1 MKQYSP
7 DFKVRVIKEYLSG
20 KYGGMD
26 RVARRNNISK
36 TNLNQWIL
44 NYKIFGIDHFYEK
57 KEKTKYTMEFKA
69 HVIQYKQDH
78 NLTHSE
84 TTKLFKLSS
93 HSLVYKWEK
102 SGIKGEYSKKGNAL
116 NPMINN
122 EKQNTKK
129 KLNETESE
137 ELLRLRE
144 ENKKLTEELRLSNMK
159 IAYEKKL
166 QALLIEEE
174 LQAKQRQY

>member
-7 DFKVRVIKEYLSG
+7 DFKVKVIKEYLSG
-20 KYGGMD
+20 KYGGID
-26 RVARRNNISK
+26 RVARRNDISP
-36 TNLNQWIL
+36 TNLTNWISH
-44 NYKIFGIDHFYEK
+44 YEMFGLDHFFKK
-57 KEKTKYTMEFKA
+57 KERTKYTREFKA
-69 HVIQYKQDH
+69 HVIQYKKEH
-78 NLTHSE
+78 NLTLSE

-93 HSLVYKWEK
+93 HSLVQKWEK

-122 EKQNTKK
+122 EKQNPKK
-129 KLNETESE
+129 KLNETEAE

-159 IAYEKKL
+159 MEYEKKL
-166 QALLIEEE
+166 QALLLEEE
-174 LQAKQRQY
+174 LQAKQRQ